1 MRHLGCT
8 GIVLIIMLTLAS
20 ASASAMELPDI
31 HPLPESETVTAEG
44 VIKGAEA
51 AVIETEIGEK
61 LTAEELRPLF
71 RFEKLSSLGSGDLH
85 FSGVSRKGTK
95 CNTEGDAPGVV
106 LMASEFKWHYIILQ
120 ISPALIADLV
130 YLIPATTL
138 ICGTLKIKA
147 SGSLVVGLEGVSN
160 NTPTT
165 SFKLSAKCS
174 GKGKQELTSYFND
187 AGTSVTKNLVLMN
200 FGLG

>member
-1 MRHLGCT
+1 MSSCNRGYAESRSVPNFIKGRIVMRHLGCT

-85 FSGVSRKGTK
+85 FS
-95 CNTEGDAPGVV
+95 
-106 LMASEFKWHYIILQ
+106 
-120 ISPALIADLV
+120 
-130 YLIPATTL
+130 
-138 ICGTLKIKA
+138 
-147 SGSLVVGLEGVSN
+147 
-160 NTPTT
+160 
-165 SFKLSAKCS
+165 
-174 GKGKQELTSYFND
+174 
-187 AGTSVTKNLVLMN
+187 
-200 FGLG
+200 